1 MAASVTSTLRKV
13 ACSISFLALLASTNG
28 GSAPYFWPWC
38 SMLSSVVTK
47 GPERVT
53 IVSNFFEE
61 EVYSGESHV
70 DLVSHAFKEKAPL
83 LSSKSKDDGKH
94 KEIHKADSFYSERD
108 ATPVFAE
115 PNWWIFFSTCLFSI
129 TLLSIWQNAGK
140 VAMSIQLDSGTEV
153 LDFCALST

>member
-1 MAASVTSTLRKV
+1 
-13 ACSISFLALLASTNG
+13 
-28 GSAPYFWPWC
+28 
-38 SMLSSVVTK
+38 MLSSVVTK
-47 GPERVT
+47 GPEGT
-53 IVSNFFEE
+53 IVSGFYAEE
-61 EVYSGESHV
+61 AYSSGQGRVS
-70 DLVSHAFKEKAPL
+70 LVSHAFKEKAPL

-140 VAMSIQLDSGTEV
+140 VAMSIQLDPEVSGAEV
-153 LDFCALST
+153 LTL